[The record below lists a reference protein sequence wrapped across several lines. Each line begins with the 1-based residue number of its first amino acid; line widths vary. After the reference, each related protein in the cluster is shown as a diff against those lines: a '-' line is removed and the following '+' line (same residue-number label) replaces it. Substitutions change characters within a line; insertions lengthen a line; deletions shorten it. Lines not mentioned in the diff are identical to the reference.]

1 MKKVLAGLVI
11 LLLLLSAGLWN
22 AFSLKNRML
31 NLENHVRAASIL
43 FADGGQSEGVRL
55 LENAIRKW
63 EEDENYTHIF
73 LHHDGIDD
81 VTEAFYEY
89 LSMLRSGRDD
99 KALRD
104 KLIYRI
110 QSVHQ
115 LELPTAGA
123 IF

>member
-1 MKKVLAGLVI
+1 MKKVAAGLAI

-22 AFSLKNRML
+22 AYSFKNRML
-31 NLENHVRAASIL
+31 ELENHVRAASIL
-43 FADGGQSEGVRL
+43 FADGDKSDGVRL

-63 EEDENYTHIF
+63 EEDEAYTHIF
-73 LHHDGIDD
+73 LHHDGIND

-89 LSMLRSGRDD
+89 LGKLRAGSDD

-104 KLIYRI
+104 RLIYNIR
-110 QSVHQ
+110 SVYL
-115 LELPTAGA
+115 LELPTLGA